1 MTENIHLLLPEAL
14 LAVLAIKV
22 LAIDLFLPVRFKDL
36 LVWISALGMTGILV
50 FSIWLLW
57 GIDTPLYGGLVSAD

>member
-1 MTENIHLLLPEAL
+1 MTENIHPLLPEAL

-36 LVWISALGMTGILV
+36 LVWISALGT
-50 FSIWLLW
+50 
-57 GIDTPLYGGLVSAD
+57 VSYTHLTLPTKRIV